1 MNQEVEVECPSC
13 SPKEPVLHDV
23 LKWGQNPV
31 VRCQQCEQ
39 VHPAKIE
46 IPKPVNVRVIV
57 SKGEE
62 SFKCRTRITSGEML
76 YEDDEI
82 VVDDESADEVYPIIV
97 TSIESKEKRVDAAK
111 AEDIDTIWGR
121 GIGEVSVK
129 ISINMGKQTESVTK
143 KVPGDY
149 EFVVGSE
156 DKAEGKSFSINRIK
170 VRDGNFWSRNGD
182 TVAAKYIA
190 RVFANPVYK
199 RGWEEGKTAWSMK
212 RSGRD

>member
-31 VRCQQCEQ
+31 VKCQQCEQ
-39 VHPAKIE
+39 VHPANIE
-46 IPKPVNVRVIV
+46 IPKPVRVRVIV
-57 SKGEE
+57 SKDED
-62 SFKCRTRITSGEML
+62 SFKCMTQLTSGEIL

-97 TSIESKEKRVDAAK
+97 TSIESKDKRLDAAK

-121 GIGEVSVK
+121 AIGEVNVK

-156 DKAEGKSFSINRIK
+156 DKAEGKSFSIVRIK
-170 VRDGNFWSRNGD
+170 VRDGNFWSRNDD
-182 TVAAKYIA
+182 TIAAKYIA
-190 RVFANPVYK
+190 RVFAKPVHK
-199 RGWEEGKTAWSMK
+199 RGWGEGKTAWSMK
-212 RSGRD
+212 RSERY

>member
-1 MNQEVEVECPSC
+1 MNQEAEVVCPSC

-31 VRCQQCEQ
+31 VRCQHCEQ

-46 IPKPVNVRVIV
+46 IPKPVRVRVIV

-62 SFKCRTRITSGEML
+62 SFKCMTQMTSGEML

-97 TSIESKEKRVDAAK
+97 TSIESKDKRLDAAK
-111 AEDIDTIWGR
+111 AEDIDTVWGR
-121 GIGEVSVK
+121 AIGEVNVK
-129 ISINMGKQTESVTK
+129 ISINMGKQTDSVTK

-149 EFVVGSE
+149 KFVVGSE
-156 DKAEGKSFSINRIK
+156 DKAEGRSFTINRIK
-170 VRDGNFWSRNGD
+170 VRDGNFWSRKDD
-182 TVAAKYIA
+182 TVAAKYIT

-199 RGWEEGKTAWSMK
+199 KGWGEGKTAWSMK
-212 RSGRD
+212 RNERY